1 MTSGELRNR
10 RSRRVLETVAVQQV
24 VSFEDDEILGLSATN
39 NALFLLTE
47 YQIIVIKITE
57 QSDEAF

>member
-10 RSRRVLETVAVQQV
+10 RSGRLLGTVAVQQV
-24 VSFEDDEILGLSATN
+24 VSLEDDEILGLSATN

-47 YQIIVIKITE
+47 YQIIAIKITE
-57 QSDEAF
+57 QSDETF